1 MMLKIA
7 ASATPQ
13 ALLANDERLPEM
25 ILADHPTWKAIFA
38 GKFPKHRVKQ
48 LVLELYPLVA
58 GPGRYAFAAKVAT
71 ISPADGKT
79 LFMDIF
85 NALKDPRAN
94 ADKGWAALAKGLGC
108 TDRELAQ
115 TLASPTAEALDYLDV
130 VRGHSTKSTAMEAT
144 MIAWAVER
152 HLPAL
157 WGRFADALTK
167 HYGVPASAVTFLRF
181 EAERGDTLRKWIDY
195 LVKTYVEPAEPF
207 AVYEGRRAARE
218 AVWAWTVTVELA

>member
-1 MMLKIA
+1 MLKIL

-13 ALLANDERLPEM
+13 ALLANDEKLPEM

-48 LVLELYPLVA
+48 LVLDLHPVVA

-94 ADKGWAALAKGLGC
+94 ADKGWAAVAKGLGAN
-108 TDRELAQ
+108 DREIAQ
-115 TLASPTAEALDYLDV
+115 ALASPSAEALDYLDV
-130 VRGHSTKSTAMEAT
+130 VRGHSTKSTAMEAV

-152 HLPAL
+152 HIPAL
-157 WGRFADALTK
+157 WKRFADALTK
-167 HYGVPASAVTFLRF
+167 HYGVPAAALAFLRF
-181 EAERGDTLRKWIDY
+181 EAERGETVRKWIDH
-195 LVKTYVEPAEPF
+195 LVATYVYTAEPF